1 MNQGIF
7 SNYWWAWVASDY
19 SGSIVLV
26 GGLIIMILQI
36 LAVMHPGV
44 ASNKI
49 ICLIKGYI
57 YGFPGF
63 KKTTETSE
71 VKTTDTTTTTS
82 EIKAEEAVEKKDG

>member
-1 MNQGIF
+1 MNQGIL
-7 SNYWWAWVASDY
+7 SNYWWAWIASDY
-19 SGSIVLV
+19 SGTIVLV

-63 KKTTETSE
+63 KKTSESSEVIKSSSTETTE
-71 VKTTDTTTTTS
+71 TKQ
-82 EIKAEEAVEKKDG
+82 